1 MKCGGGKGRVKS
13 EKSKVK
19 SQKMVTDAKK
29 KSNKMIINKLK
40 EWISYEFLPF
50 HF

>member
-19 SQKMVTDAKK
+19 SQKMITGVKK
-29 KSNKMIINKLK
+29 YLTN
-40 EWISYEFLPF
+40 
-50 HF
+50 